1 MIEFPIA
8 LNRRCI
14 RLVLFCIISI
24 IFSISICLAADS
36 VSSNQANLDLFKMAM
51 GLLGGLALF
60 LFGMEQMSDAL
71 KAAAGEQMKNLLAKL
86 AMNRFTGALTG
97 AFVTAI
103 IQSSSVT
110 TVLVVGF
117 ITAEVMSLSQAVGI
131 IFGANIGTTITAQII
146 AFKITKYALLLI
158 AIGFG
163 MLFIGKT
170 DRMKNYGGMLM
181 GLGLIFFGM
190 GVMSDGM
197 NPLRTYPPFTDLMER
212 MENPIFGILVS
223 ALFTGLVQSS
233 SATTGIVITMAS
245 QGLISLPAGI
255 ALIFGANIGTCI
267 TATLASIGKPREAV
281 RASAVHI
288 LFNILGVV
296 LWIALINWLADL
308 VILISPTA
316 KVGLS
321 ASDKLAAETPRQI
334 ANAHTIF
341 NVVNTLV
348 FLPFS
353 GYFAKIAEKF
363 IPDSAQV
370 KDEASSQVVLATQ
383 YLNPDLLDTAA
394 IAIEQA
400 KLEVLRVA
408 GAVRDM
414 LAQIMPAFI
423 DNDAQ
428 VASNILQADSLT
440 DFLRQEI
447 FSYLSKL
454 AGERITVEQSDST
467 IELLHVTSD
476 LKNIGDVIDK
486 NLVALLERK
495 AGNNIKFSEEG
506 RAELVEYHHRVL
518 ENYDAVIRAFTE
530 DDEILARSALAS
542 RSELIELEYAYR
554 RSHYNRLSQN
564 VELSINSSNIHLDLI
579 NYLRR
584 INSYN
589 ESIVRTILGES

>member
-1 MIEFPIA
+1 MIKLSIA
-8 LNRRCI
+8 LNRRRI
-14 RLVLFCIISI
+14 QLVLFCIISI

-36 VSSNQANLDLFKMAM
+36 VSSNQANLDLFKMTM

-131 IFGANIGTTITAQII
+131 IFGANIGTTITDQII

-158 AIGFG
+158 TIGFG

-170 DRMKNYGGMLM
+170 DRIKNYGGMLM

-267 TATLASIGKPREAV
+267 TATLASIG
-281 RASAVHI
+281 
-288 LFNILGVV
+288 
-296 LWIALINWLADL
+296 
-308 VILISPTA
+308 
-316 KVGLS
+316 
-321 ASDKLAAETPRQI
+321 
-334 ANAHTIF
+334 
-341 NVVNTLV
+341 
-348 FLPFS
+348 
-353 GYFAKIAEKF
+353 
-363 IPDSAQV
+363 
-370 KDEASSQVVLATQ
+370 
-383 YLNPDLLDTAA
+383 
-394 IAIEQA
+394 
-400 KLEVLRVA
+400 
-408 GAVRDM
+408 
-414 LAQIMPAFI
+414 
-423 DNDAQ
+423 
-428 VASNILQADSLT
+428 
-440 DFLRQEI
+440 
-447 FSYLSKL
+447 
-454 AGERITVEQSDST
+454 
-467 IELLHVTSD
+467 
-476 LKNIGDVIDK
+476 
-486 NLVALLERK
+486 
-495 AGNNIKFSEEG
+495 
-506 RAELVEYHHRVL
+506 
-518 ENYDAVIRAFTE
+518 
-530 DDEILARSALAS
+530 
-542 RSELIELEYAYR
+542 
-554 RSHYNRLSQN
+554 
-564 VELSINSSNIHLDLI
+564 
-579 NYLRR
+579 
-584 INSYN
+584 
-589 ESIVRTILGES
+589 

>member
-1 MIEFPIA
+1 MIKLSIA
-8 LNRRCI
+8 LNRRRI
-14 RLVLFCIISI
+14 QLVLFCIISI

-170 DRMKNYGGMLM
+170 DRIKNYGGMLM

-255 ALIFGANIGTCI
+255 ALILGANIGTCI
-267 TATLASIGKPREAV
+267 TAALASIGKPREAV

-296 LWIALINWLADL
+296 LWIALINRLADL
-308 VILISPTA
+308 VVLISPTA
-316 KVGLS
+316 EVGLS
-321 ASDKLAAETPRQI
+321 ASDELAAETPRQI

-363 IPDSAQV
+363 IPDLAQV
-370 KDEASSQVVLATQ
+370 KDEGSSQIVLATQ

-408 GAVRDM
+408 GEVRDM

-476 LKNIGDVIDK
+476 LKNIGDVIEK

-495 AGNNIKFSEEG
+495 AENNIKFSEEG

-518 ENYDAVIRAFTE
+518 ENYDAVILAFTE

>member
-1 MIEFPIA
+1 MIKLPIA
-8 LNRRCI
+8 LNRRLI

-163 MLFIGKT
+163 MLFISKT
-170 DRMKNYGGMLM
+170 DRIKNYGGMLM

-212 MENPIFGILVS
+212 MKNPIFGILAS

-267 TATLASIGKPREAV
+267 TAALASIGKPREAV

-288 LFNILGVV
+288 LFNILGVI
-296 LWIALINWLADL
+296 LWIALIDRLAVL
-308 VILISPTA
+308 VTLISPA
-316 KVGLS
+316 AELGLL

-341 NVVNTLV
+341 NVVNTLI
-348 FLPFS
+348 FLPFA
-353 GYFAKIAEKF
+353 GYFAKMAEKF
-363 IPDSAQV
+363 IPDLAQV
-370 KDEASSQVVLATQ
+370 KDEASSQIVLATQ

-394 IAIEQA
+394 IAIEQT

-408 GAVRDM
+408 NEVRDM
-414 LAQIMPAFI
+414 LTQIMPAFI
-423 DNDAQ
+423 NNEAQ

-440 DFLRQEI
+440 DFLRREI

-454 AGERITVEQSDST
+454 AGERITAEQSDST
-467 IELLHVTSD
+467 IKLLHVTSE
-476 LKNIGDVIDK
+476 LKNIGDVIEK
-486 NLVALLERK
+486 NLVTLLEKK
-495 AGNNIKFSEEG
+495 AENNIKFSEEG

-518 ENYDAVIRAFTE
+518 ENYDTVIRAFTE
-530 DDEILARSALAS
+530 DDKILARSALAS

-554 RSHYNRLSQN
+554 RSHYNRLSHN

-589 ESIVRTILGES
+589 ESIVRIILGES

>member
-1 MIEFPIA
+1 MIKLPIA
-8 LNRRCI
+8 LNRRI
-14 RLVLFCIISI
+14 QLVLFCIISI

-36 VSSNQANLDLFKMAM
+36 VSSNQANLDVFKMAM

-170 DRMKNYGGMLM
+170 DRIKNYGGMLM

-308 VILISPTA
+308 VILISPA
-316 KVGLS
+316 AEVGLS

-341 NVVNTLV
+341 NIVNTLV

-353 GYFAKIAEKF
+353 GYFAKIAEKL

-476 LKNIGDVIDK
+476 LKNIGDVIEK

-518 ENYDAVIRAFTE
+518 ENYDAVILAFTE

-554 RSHYNRLSQN
+554 RSHY
-564 VELSINSSNIHLDLI
+564 
-579 NYLRR
+579 
-584 INSYN
+584 
-589 ESIVRTILGES
+589 

>member
-1 MIEFPIA
+1 MIKLPIA
-8 LNRRCI
+8 LNRRI
-14 RLVLFCIISI
+14 QLVLFCIISI

-158 AIGFG
+158 TIGFG

-170 DRMKNYGGMLM
+170 DRIKNYGGMLM

-308 VILISPTA
+308 VILISPA
-316 KVGLS
+316 AEGGLS

-341 NVVNTLV
+341 NVVNTLI
-348 FLPFS
+348 FLPFA
-353 GYFAKIAEKF
+353 GYFAKMAEKF
-363 IPDSAQV
+363 IPDLAQV
-370 KDEASSQVVLATQ
+370 KDEASSQIVLATQ

-476 LKNIGDVIDK
+476 LKNIGDVIEK

-506 RAELVEYHHRVL
+506 RAELIEYHHRVL

-564 VELSINSSNIHLDLI
+564 VELSINSSNVHLDLI

>member
-1 MIEFPIA
+1 MIKLPIA
-8 LNRRCI
+8 LNRRLI

-24 IFSISICLAADS
+24 IFSISICLATDS

-163 MLFIGKT
+163 MLFISKT
-170 DRMKNYGGMLM
+170 DRIKNYGGMLM

-212 MENPIFGILVS
+212 MKNPIFGILVS

-267 TATLASIGKPREAV
+267 TAALASIGKPREAV

-288 LFNILGVV
+288 LFNILGVI
-296 LWIALINWLADL
+296 LWIALIDRLAVL
-308 VILISPTA
+308 VTLISPA
-316 KVGLS
+316 AELGLL

-341 NVVNTLV
+341 NVVNTLI
-348 FLPFS
+348 FLPFA
-353 GYFAKIAEKF
+353 GYFAKMAEKF
-363 IPDSAQV
+363 IPDLAQV
-370 KDEASSQVVLATQ
+370 KDEASSQIVLATQ

-394 IAIEQA
+394 IAIEQT

-408 GAVRDM
+408 NEVRDM
-414 LAQIMPAFI
+414 LTQIMPAFI
-423 DNDAQ
+423 NNEAQ

-440 DFLRQEI
+440 DFLRREI

-454 AGERITVEQSDST
+454 AGERITAEQSDST
-467 IELLHVTSD
+467 IKLLHVTSE
-476 LKNIGDVIDK
+476 LKNIGDVIEK
-486 NLVALLERK
+486 NLVTLLEKK
-495 AGNNIKFSEEG
+495 AENNIKFSEEG

-518 ENYDAVIRAFTE
+518 ENYDTVIRAFTE
-530 DDEILARSALAS
+530 DDKILARSALAS

-554 RSHYNRLSQN
+554 RSHYNRLSHN

-589 ESIVRTILGES
+589 ESIVRIILGES

>member
-1 MIEFPIA
+1 MIKLPIA
-8 LNRRCI
+8 LNRRI
-14 RLVLFCIISI
+14 QLVLFCIISI

-36 VSSNQANLDLFKMAM
+36 VSSTHANLDLFKMAM

-158 AIGFG
+158 TIGFG

-170 DRMKNYGGMLM
+170 DRIKNYGGMLM

-316 KVGLS
+316 EGGLS

-476 LKNIGDVIDK
+476 LKNIGDVIEK

-506 RAELVEYHHRVL
+506 RAELIEYHHRVL

-554 RSHYNRLSQN
+554 RSHYNRLSHN
-564 VELSINSSNIHLDLI
+564 VELSTNSSNIHLDLI

-589 ESIVRTILGES
+589 ESIVRIILGES

>member
-1 MIEFPIA
+1 MIKLPIA
-8 LNRRCI
+8 LNRRLI
-14 RLVLFCIISI
+14 QFVLFCIISI
-24 IFSISICLAADS
+24 TGSISICLAAGNVPSDH
-36 VSSNQANLDLFKMAM
+36 ANLDLFKMAM

-60 LFGMEQMSDAL
+60 LFGMEQMSEAL

-170 DRMKNYGGMLM
+170 DRIKNYGGMLM

-190 GVMSDGM
+190 KVMSDGM

-212 MENPIFGILVS
+212 MGNPIFGILVS

-255 ALIFGANIGTCI
+255 AFIFGANIGTCI
-267 TATLASIGKPREAV
+267 TATLASIGKPREAI
-281 RASAVHI
+281 RASAIHI

-296 LWIALINWLADL
+296 LWIALINRLADW
-308 VILISPTA
+308 VILISPVA
-316 KVGLS
+316 EVGLT

-341 NVVNTLV
+341 NVVNTLI

-353 GYFAKIAEKF
+353 GHFAQMAEKF

-370 KDEASSQVVLATQ
+370 KDQTSSQIPLATQ
-383 YLNPDLLDTAA
+383 YLNPDLLGTIA

-400 KLEVLRVA
+400 KLEVLRIA
-408 GAVRDM
+408 GEVQDM
-414 LAQIMPAFI
+414 LNQIMPAFI
-423 DNDAQ
+423 NNETQ
-428 VASNILQADSLT
+428 VASNILKADSLT

-454 AGERITVEQSDST
+454 AGERITDEQSDST
-467 IELLHVTSD
+467 IKLLHVTSE
-476 LKNIGDVIDK
+476 LKNIGDVIEK
-486 NLVALLERK
+486 NLVALLVRK
-495 AGNNIKFSEEG
+495 AENNIRFSEEG

-518 ENYDAVIRAFTE
+518 ENYDTVIRAFTE
-530 DDEILARSALAS
+530 DDKILARSALAS

>member
-1 MIEFPIA
+1 
-8 LNRRCI
+8 
-14 RLVLFCIISI
+14 
-24 IFSISICLAADS
+24 
-36 VSSNQANLDLFKMAM
+36 MAM

-163 MLFIGKT
+163 MLFISKT
-170 DRMKNYGGMLM
+170 DRIKNYGGMLM

-212 MENPIFGILVS
+212 MKNPIFGILVS

-267 TATLASIGKPREAV
+267 TAALASIGKPREAV

-288 LFNILGVV
+288 LFNILGVI
-296 LWIALINWLADL
+296 LWIALIDRLAVL
-308 VILISPTA
+308 VTLISPA
-316 KVGLS
+316 AELGLL

-341 NVVNTLV
+341 NVVNTLI
-348 FLPFS
+348 FLPFA
-353 GYFAKIAEKF
+353 GYFAKMAEKF
-363 IPDSAQV
+363 IPDLAQV
-370 KDEASSQVVLATQ
+370 KDEASSQIVLATQ

-394 IAIEQA
+394 IAIEQT

-408 GAVRDM
+408 NEVRDM
-414 LAQIMPAFI
+414 LTQIMPAFI
-423 DNDAQ
+423 NNEAQ

-440 DFLRQEI
+440 DFLRREI

-454 AGERITVEQSDST
+454 AGERITAEQSDST
-467 IELLHVTSD
+467 IKLLHVTSE
-476 LKNIGDVIDK
+476 LKNIGDVIEK
-486 NLVALLERK
+486 NLVTLLEKK
-495 AGNNIKFSEEG
+495 AENNIKFSEEG

-518 ENYDAVIRAFTE
+518 ENYDTVIRAFTE
-530 DDEILARSALAS
+530 DDKILARSALAS

-554 RSHYNRLSQN
+554 RSHYNRLSHN

-589 ESIVRTILGES
+589 ESIVRIILGES